1 MFEIIK
7 PSINIDYSDIAC
19 EEEISNTSIKNKK
32 IEFNNNIKINSSIFE
47 NVSFNNTSIEALDI
61 TDVIFKNCDLSNLSF
76 INSIMYRVEFINCK
90 LYGTSFIDCTFN
102 NVKIDRSMCKYINM
116 SDNDIIKSVFEDC
129 SFEES
134 IIKNCKLNKVI
145 FNNINFN
152 LSNIYNTK
160 LKDIDLSSCN
170 LRNIY
175 SDLNSIK
182 GSIIEPYQAMDL
194 IPLLEVK
201 IRSKY
206 ENN

>member
-1 MFEIIK
+1 MHWYSLTVLDKLQII
-7 PSINIDYSDIAC
+7 SLITGIDSY
-19 EEEISNTSIKNKK
+19 
-32 IEFNNNIKINSSIFE
+32 
-47 NVSFNNTSIEALDI
+47 VH
-61 TDVIFKNCDLSNLSF
+61 V
-76 INSIMYRVEFINCK
+76 
-90 LYGTSFIDCTFN
+90 
-102 NVKIDRSMCKYINM
+102 CKYINM

-145 FNNINFN
+145 FNSINFN